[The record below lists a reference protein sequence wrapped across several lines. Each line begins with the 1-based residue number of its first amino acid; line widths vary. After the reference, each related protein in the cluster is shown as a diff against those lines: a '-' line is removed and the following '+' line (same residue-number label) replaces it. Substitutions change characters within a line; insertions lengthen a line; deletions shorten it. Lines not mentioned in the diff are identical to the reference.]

1 MAGAQVSSLLVN
13 LNRAK
18 GAEVRSIS
26 DFMIVERMIR
36 KSYITSEDDR
46 VHDLMKRVI
55 IGLGGKVS

>member
-1 MAGAQVSSLLVN
+1 
-13 LNRAK
+13 
-18 GAEVRSIS
+18 
-26 DFMIVERMIR
+26 MIVERMIR